1 MAREAQLQLLSSYE
15 TIELA
20 EAALNEVCEA
30 AEIHGELRYWAGM
43 ALREA
48 LANAIKHGNKLNPDK
63 RVHVEIVAEPHV
75 MLRMIVDDEGEGFDP
90 ASLGD
95 PREPENVLRT
105 SGRGIFYI
113 RHFVDEV
120 RFATAPGGGTRIELV
135 KNLNSTQK
143 ASLRR
148 ES

>member
-1 MAREAQLQLLSSYE
+1 MSSYE

-63 RVHVEIVAEPHV
+63 RVHVEIVAQPHV
-75 MLRMIVDDEGEGFDP
+75 RLRMVVEDEGEGFDP
-90 ASLGD
+90 ATLGD
-95 PREPENVLRT
+95 PRDPENVLRS
-105 SGRGIFYI
+105 SGRGVFYI

-120 RFATAPGGGTRIELV
+120 TFSTAPGGGTRIELL
-135 KNLNSTQK
+135 KNLNSNK
-143 ASLRR
+143 NLSLRR
-148 ES
+148 E

>member
-1 MAREAQLQLLSSYE
+1 MSSYE

-20 EAALNEVCEA
+20 EAVLNEVCDA
-30 AEIHGELRYWAGM
+30 AEIHGEARYWAGM

-63 RVHVEIVAEPHV
+63 RVHVEIVARPHV
-75 MLRMIVDDEGEGFDP
+75 CLRMIVEDEGEGFDP
-90 ASLGD
+90 SALGD
-95 PREPENVLRT
+95 PRDPENVLRS
-105 SGRGIFYI
+105 SGRGVFYI

-120 RFATAPGGGTRIELV
+120 NFSAAPGGGTRIELL
-135 KNLNSTQK
+135 KNLNSNRN

-148 ES
+148 E

>member
-1 MAREAQLQLLSSYE
+1 MAREARLQLLSSYE

-30 AEIHGELRYWAGM
+30 AEIHGETRYWAGM

-48 LANAIKHGNKLNPDK
+48 MANAIKHGNKLNPDK
-63 RVHVEIVAEPHV
+63 RVYVEIVAAPHAH
-75 MLRMIVDDEGEGFDP
+75 LRMVVEDQGEGFDP
-90 ASLGD
+90 ALLDD
-95 PREPENVLRT
+95 PRDPENVLRT

-120 RFATAPGGGTRIELV
+120 VFSAAQDGGTRIELV
-135 KNLNSTQK
+135 KNLNSNK
-143 ASLRR
+143 NLSLRR
-148 ES
+148 E

>member
-1 MAREAQLQLLSSYE
+1 MSSYE

-30 AEIHGELRYWAGM
+30 AEIRGETRYWAGM

-48 LANAIKHGNKLNPDK
+48 MANAIKHGNKLNPDK
-63 RVHVEIVAEPHV
+63 RVYVEIVAAPHAP
-75 MLRMIVDDEGEGFDP
+75 LRMVVEDEGEGFDP
-90 ASLGD
+90 SLLGD
-95 PREPENVLRT
+95 PRDPENVLRT

-120 RFATAPGGGTRIELV
+120 VFSAAQGGGTRVELV
-135 KNLNSTQK
+135 RNLNSNK
-143 ASLRR
+143 SLSLRR
-148 ES
+148 E